1 MRQRRRNSKID
12 WLKRR
17 TPMAFPVLMPKT
29 EYMSLPIPDLSEI
42 KKPPSMTV
50 GIPVPGNPQPMQ
62 TFPRQR

>member
-1 MRQRRRNSKID
+1 
-12 WLKRR
+12 
-17 TPMAFPVLMPKT
+17 MAFPVLMPT
-29 EYMSLPIPDLSEI
+29 TQFMRLPIPDLSEI